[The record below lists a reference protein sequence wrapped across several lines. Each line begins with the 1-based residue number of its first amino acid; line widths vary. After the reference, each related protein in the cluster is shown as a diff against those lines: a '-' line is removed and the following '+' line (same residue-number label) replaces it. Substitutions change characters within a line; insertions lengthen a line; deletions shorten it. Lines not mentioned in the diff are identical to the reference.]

1 MSQRVN
7 LKTAVQHETSYEKVK
22 GILDGLIGENTED
35 TSGTSEPAP
44 VAKKSM
50 PKTVP
55 KTASAIKQAP
65 AADDESLDKLL
76 DELDEENE

>member
-1 MSQRVN
+1 LRLTLCDIS
-7 LKTAVQHETSYEKVK
+7 SSSSSDEKVK